1 MLQVNDFQSV
11 LRGKTVCVT
20 GHTGFTGGWLVR
32 WLSLLGCKVVGI
44 SLPPITTP
52 NLFTSGNIETLCE
65 KSHIGDITD
74 YDWLL
79 PHIQNSGADILF
91 HLAAQPLVRKS
102 YKDPLETF
110 AANVMGTAN
119 VLEAAR
125 YTDTLKAAVIITT
138 DKVYDNKE
146 REEPYHEDE
155 ALGGKDP
162 YSASKACAELVVA
175 SYQKTLSQMGNGI
188 AIASVRGGNI
198 VGGGDWSEDRLIPDI
213 YRAVVAETT
222 LNIRYPKATRPWQ
235 HVLTA
240 CHGYMA
246 VGAAL
251 LETPDDIIGSWN
263 VGPADLRG
271 YTVEEIVEKFTAV
284 WTKPNV
290 DFETDQPPE
299 AMNLL
304 VDTAKIK
311 AKLGVLS
318 PWDIEAVIENTALW
332 YRDFAASGGNAAAL
346 METDIASYRG
356 QISGRP

>member
-1 MLQVNDFQSV
+1 MLKINDFQSV
-11 LRGKTVCVT
+11 LSGKTVCVT

-32 WLSLLGCKVVGI
+32 WLSQLGCKIVGI
-44 SLPPITTP
+44 GLPPLTTP
-52 NLFTSGNIETLCE
+52 SLFVSGDIESLCHA
-65 KSHIGDITD
+65 SHIGDITD
-74 YDWLL
+74 YEWLL
-79 PHIQNSGADILF
+79 QQIKNSGAELIF

-102 YKDPLETF
+102 YRNPLETF
-110 AANVMGTAN
+110 ASNVMGTAN

-125 YTDTLKAAVIITT
+125 HTDGLKAAVIITT

-146 REEPYHEDE
+146 REAPYREDE

-188 AIASVRGGNI
+188 AVASVRGGNI

-213 YRAVVAETT
+213 YRAIVDEAT

-251 LETPDDIIGSWN
+251 LDAPGDVIGSWN
-263 VGPADLRG
+263 VGPVDLRG
-271 YTVEEIVEKFTAV
+271 YTVEEIVEKFTDV
-284 WTKPNV
+284 WTKPSV

-311 AKLGVLS
+311 AHLGVAS
-318 PWDIEAVIENTALW
+318 PWDIEAVIEKTALW
-332 YRDFAASGGNAAAL
+332 YKGFAGSEQNGVDL
-346 METDIASYRG
+346 MVEDIASYRNK
-356 QISGRP
+356 ISGKT

>member
-1 MLQVNDFQSV
+1 MLQINDFQTV
-11 LRGKTVCVT
+11 LSGRTVCVT

-32 WLSLLGCKVVGI
+32 WLSQLGCKVVGI
-44 SLPPITTP
+44 SLPPITAP
-52 NLFTSGNIETLCE
+52 DLFTCGEIESLCE
-65 KSHIGDITD
+65 VSHIGDITD
-74 YDWLL
+74 YEWLSSC
-79 PHIQNSGADILF
+79 IKKSGAEILF

-102 YKDPLETF
+102 YKNPLETF
-110 AANVMGTAN
+110 ASNVMGTAN

-125 YTDTLKAAVIITT
+125 HTEGLKAAVIITT

-146 REEPYHEDE
+146 REAPYREDE

-175 SYQKTLSQMGNGI
+175 SYQKTLSQMGNGL

-213 YRAVVAETT
+213 YRAIIDETT
-222 LNIRYPKATRPWQ
+222 LSIRYPKATRPWQ

-246 VGAAL
+246 VAAAL
-251 LETPDDIIGSWN
+251 LEKPQDVIGSWN
-263 VGPADLRG
+263 VGPVDLRG
-271 YTVEEIVEKFTAV
+271 YTVEEIVEKFTDV
-284 WTKPNV
+284 WIKPNV
-290 DFETDQPPE
+290 DFKTDQPPE

-311 AKLGVLS
+311 AKLGVAS
-318 PWDIEAVIENTALW
+318 PWDIETVIEKTALW
-332 YRDFAASGGNAAAL
+332 YKGFASSEKNAVAL
-346 METDIASYRG
+346 MMADIALYRG
-356 QISGRP
+356 QISGKA